1 LLYIGLNW
9 LGRNY
14 ADVTDTIREFIR
26 QIRIETIINRITFDG
41 ATTTQCSRLSGMR
54 SSEWTATRR
63 SDWMRSRKTQAR
75 VACHVS
81 GGRRPAP
88 MSDRVLETH
97 SLREISAAISGVER
111 RDQAADKAVNEPNEG
126 RRPSQQGHVNEH
138 VSDGEQKV

>member
-54 SSEWTATRR
+54 SSEWTATWR
-63 SDWMRSRKTQAR
+63 SDWMKIQKDAGPGRMSRTRGSA
-75 VACHVS
+75 S
-81 GGRRPAP
+81 GSEVG
-88 MSDRVLETH
+88 RVLEN
-97 SLREISAAISGVER
+97 SLLTG
-111 RDQAADKAVNEPNEG
+111 NLG
-126 RRPSQQGHVNEH
+126 GH
-138 VSDGEQKV
+138 